1 MGAHFVRHIDVLIP
15 LLVRGPGITPNIT
28 NAADVYSMPDLGV
41 TILDIA
47 GATANYTLDG
57 RPISFATPAFDN
69 GTQTTTGVNSTA
81 PVEEPR
87 HTITEYWNI
96 GIFEGTY
103 ASQSYFAR
111 WTDTG
116 VTKMLPVPRFRL
128 QNEYSRTRRIARY
141 E

>member
-1 MGAHFVRHIDVLIP
+1 
-15 LLVRGPGITPNIT
+15 
-28 NAADVYSMPDLGV
+28 MPDLGT
-41 TILDIA
+41 TILDLA

-69 GTQTTTGVNSTA
+69 GTQTTMGVNSTA
-81 PVEEPR
+81 PTEDPR

-96 GIFEGTY
+96 GILEGIY

-111 WTDTG
+111 WKNTDI
-116 VTKMLPVPRFRL
+116 TKMLLLLRSCLQIERFR
-128 QNEYSRTRRIARY
+128 TRHIARC